1 MTRGRLQPVNVNRME
16 TIMRNGLPAVLLAL
30 FVVSGC
36 VSQPYEP
43 GAEEVRLQ
51 LGMHYLAGGDYAAA
65 ERNFLRAQA
74 AAPEDYRVSL
84 ALARL
89 AQQQGNQT
97 AAQARFILA
106 QQQAPDNGFVAN
118 NYGAFLCALRQY
130 DEAHQQFS
138 RAGAAPQFD
147 ARNDARE
154 LAGFCYLQAGDV
166 AAARRTLRQ
175 ALEADRRKADSLLSE
190 AEKLMADNQLAKV
203 QVLLDVYQQQLPETA
218 RSLALHLRFAA
229 LQGNAADVSRYGD
242 QLARRFPQSIQ
253 YQRYL
258 ANEY

>member
-1 MTRGRLQPVNVNRME
+1 
-16 TIMRNGLPAVLLAL
+16 MRNGLPALLLAL

-36 VSQPYEP
+36 VSQPVQP

-51 LGMHYLAGGDYAAA
+51 LGMHYLASGDYTAA

-74 AAPEDYRVSL
+74 AAPDDYRVSL

-89 AQQQGNQT
+89 AQKQGNQA
-97 AAQARFILA
+97 AAQVRFKLA
-106 QQQAPDNGFVAN
+106 QRQAPENGFVAN

-138 RAGAAPQFD
+138 RAREAGQSD
-147 ARNDARE
+147 ARNDALE

-166 AAARRTLRQ
+166 AAARRSLRQ
-175 ALEADRRKADSLLSE
+175 ALEADRRKADALLAE
-190 AEKLMADNQLAKV
+190 AEKQMADNHLTNV
-203 QVLLDVYQQQLPETA
+203 QILLDVYQQQLPETA